1 MTLFNLG
8 VPLTHLNIATTMK
21 NIINTYNLTPAD
33 RTYLVMPLFH
43 VHGLICGLLATL
55 LSGGSAVIPQR
66 FSAGIFWKDF
76 IDNKCNW
83 YTAGMCVVPSSV
95 CKSRQFAKATFF

>member
-1 MTLFNLG
+1 MDVRLILPLLAG
-8 VPLTHLNIATTMK
+8 VPLTHLNIATTMQ

-55 LSGGSAVIPQR
+55 LSGGSAVIPQK
-66 FSAGIFWKDF
+66 FSAGVFWKDF
-76 IDNKCNW
+76 VENKCNW
-83 YTAGMCVVPSSV
+83 YTAG
-95 CKSRQFAKATFF
+95 KSIPGFIRPHGTSF